1 MKSYFGGEQGRGT
14 ASEGDIASRRPTR
27 FAAPYSGEPIGAA
40 RYTIRYRAAGGAQR
54 GALVVTDAQGAA
66 YLFSGGYLQGR
77 CGGDGACLRLVRLL
91 ERHGAWAPVPEV
103 APVTLEQLRR
113 LSAEPDLRA
122 G

>member
-1 MKSYFGGEQGRGT
+1 MERYCSGEHGWGT
-14 ASEGDIASRRPTR
+14 AGEGDIAARRPPR
-27 FAAPYSGEPIGAA
+27 FTPPDSSEPGGAP
-40 RYTIRYRAAGGAQR
+40 RYIIRYRTAGGAQR